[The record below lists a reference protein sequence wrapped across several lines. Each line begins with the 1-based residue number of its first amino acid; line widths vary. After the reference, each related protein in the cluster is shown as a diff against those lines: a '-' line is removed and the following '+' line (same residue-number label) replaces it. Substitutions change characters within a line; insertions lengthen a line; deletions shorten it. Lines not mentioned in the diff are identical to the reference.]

1 MNSRNDNFMTELE
14 SRGTISQIYAA
25 ISLQRWPH
33 LLTFG
38 AHVKCVP
45 EFVSRLTKYF
55 AF

>member
-1 MNSRNDNFMTELE
+1 MNFRNDNFMTELE
-14 SRGTISQIYAA
+14 PRGTISQIYAA
-25 ISLQRWPH
+25 ISSQRWPH

-38 AHVKCVP
+38 AHVKSVP